1 MPENNNRA
9 YASLQRVALNTLITL
24 AVILTVFTLLG
35 FMYLILHVLLQLL
48 LASFV
53 SIALIPLVRWFEK
66 RGFSTTLA
74 SFCALLL
81 TLVISFVVIG
91 AIISPLITQGNQLLK
106 NAPHIIDTITNNS
119 TFHNLN
125 NRFHVL
131 DKVKQTINNVPTV
144 LAGNQ
149 GAVLGTLGS
158 IFGTL
163 SEVALIMIMSLFILV
178 EGPQLWA
185 KFTSAIGSKRA
196 KSANRIATE
205 VSSGIGGFVT
215 GNLLISVIA
224 AAVSLITLLLLHVP
238 YAMAL
243 AALVAVFDLIPLIGA
258 GLATII
264 LGLVALTQGVWIA
277 IIVIAVMMAY
287 QFVEGH
293 FIQPVI
299 YSRTVKLSQLT
310 ILIASIMGAELGGIL
325 GILLAIPAASIVSIF
340 LTELYSIVFHT
351 NHD

>member
-1 MPENNNRA
+1 
-9 YASLQRVALNTLITL
+9 
-24 AVILTVFTLLG
+24 
-35 FMYLILHVLLQLL
+35 
-48 LASFV
+48 
-53 SIALIPLVRWFEK
+53 
-66 RGFSTTLA
+66 
-74 SFCALLL
+74 
-81 TLVISFVVIG
+81 VVIG